1 MRAAV
6 VFEKTTG
13 SINIIPAGTTC
24 SQGSVIIDNASW
36 TVDTTNA
43 YRIHKG
49 ILGSNGFENGQT
61 WTLNAIAPDGVTCKV
76 HMIGIS
82 STTGLYTSVCY
93 GTIPASGTATLPY
106 TFTIAGIPAADA
118 ACALMVEFAHGDT
131 WGSSEEIAPGDVS
144 NVTLTYGDGS
154 TPRTTEICALHPG
167 EISENAILAKA
178 KNSKSNINLTVYP
191 TMEAWGFCERSI
203 TYATVYDLDRT
214 EDRIIFYGRV
224 TGVKSS
230 LTDKYAQDITI
241 ASAIDLLEDTSTVPM
256 QYSSDYRLS
265 AWLAVQIAH
274 HNESVDTARQI
285 TLNADIAQD
294 IYIQAPNKIV
304 GSVYEALAE
313 AVEGSRLFY
322 YNAGVRRYDSI
333 TLEYRERYEDGA
345 VYLDVTAKFGSESDT
360 AIVIGENLRE
370 IAVEKSIDS
379 GIYSSVQVVSGV
391 NSDGTRGTSTAT
403 DSRMISLYGEG
414 RTKVISA
421 DNIYCSA
428 PMTEYDPDTGLW
440 HNTQD
445 FYDYRERLGRCA
457 RQEARKL
464 SDPPVKITLAAEDL
478 AAMGYTGYEPFELY
492 NSYPVVCPKIGLYGE
507 RLRITQIRRRL
518 CDGHIESM
526 TIECGQQLLNTA
538 SSAPSSQQAARTQ
551 TWTQRTV
558 SEQAEKQ
565 AEVTQSAVTNATDG
579 AQIKLFDKASYD
591 QLNHK
596 NPDTIYVVKDNGVNT
611 LYIGDDHIESG
622 GGGGTIEN
630 GIILTNEQNTEWAP
644 NHEVVPVD
652 FRGGCSMWYGGMPA
666 RIVVQGLRVLV
677 QVAEADILPDD
688 LMTELTLTDCLGV
701 TITYKCIIT
710 SMQPSAGYVKIRY
723 YRNGQMLG
731 ETSTFSIG
739 SSAGY
744 TSKTFGMVLLAG
756 SWTLYNDLLYPSLDM
771 AFCVI
776 RDGVPSRT
784 TAFGLPGGYLTNP
797 VTCSNAERGFGTA
810 MIRKTEPV
818 S

>member
-1 MRAAV
+1 MRAAI

-13 SINIIPAGTTC
+13 SINIMPADSEC
-24 SQGSVIIDNASW
+24 VQGGVSSPTPGSW
-36 TVDTTNA
+36 DPLDHSP
-43 YRIHKG
+43 YRIRKG
-49 ILGSNGFENGQT
+49 IRGENGFENGQT
-61 WTLNAIAPDGVTCKV
+61 WTFGATADAGVTCKV
-76 HMIGIS
+76 HYVGIS
-82 STTGLYTSVCY
+82 ETGLTTRLY
-93 GTIPASGTATLPY
+93 GTYPAEGTATLPV
-106 TFTIAGIPAADA
+106 TFTVAGIPTADV
-118 ACALMVEFAHGDT
+118 ACALIVEFAYGDT
-131 WGSSEEIAPGDVS
+131 WGETAEITPSAVS
-144 NVTLTYGDGS
+144 DMSLTYGDGN
-154 TPRTTEICALHPG
+154 TPRTTEICALRPD

-178 KNSKSNINLTVYP
+178 KNSKSNINLTIFP

-224 TGVKSS
+224 TGVRSS

-241 ASAIDLLEDTSTVPM
+241 ASAVDLLEDTSTVPM

-274 HNESVDTARQI
+274 HNETVDTARQI

-421 DNIYCSA
+421 DSIYCSA

-464 SDPPVKITLAAEDL
+464 SDPPIKITLAAEDL

-526 TIECGQQLLNTA
+526 TIERGQQLLNTA

-565 AEVTQSAVTNATDG
+565 AEVTQSTVTDATGG

-622 GGGGTIEN
+622 GGGVIEN

-677 QVAEADILPDD
+677 QVAEADIVADD

-756 SWTLYNDLLYPSLDM
+756 SWTLYNDALYPSLDM